1 MSEENAEAA
10 EAMQTDTAEKENVSE
25 NASALRKARKNK
37 LGLLTR
43 RMNIIKDLMN
53 DKSNVK
59 EVNENCVTF
68 GELLKALEAIH
79 EEYQNTLSEEDRE
92 LDDNTWYKPK
102 RESHR
107 LFIEDVDDWLQECEN
122 KDEENEIGPEDSVS
136 ATHSKNATDA
146 GSKVSATSSAVAH
159 AAAEKA
165 VLEVKLEALKQKHA
179 IEAEEAE
186 LSKRQENLKKQK
198 EMLDL
203 RCELDA
209 ANAKLDVLSK
219 SKSHVSVR
227 VNE

>member
-25 NASALRKARKNK
+25 NASTLRKARKNK

-79 EEYQNTLSEEDRE
+79 KEYQNTLSEEDCK

-102 RESHR
+102 RAWCVCVCPCMFMR
-107 LFIEDVDDWLQECEN
+107 TPYL
-122 KDEENEIGPEDSVS
+122 SVWFMGVHKS
-136 ATHSKNATDA
+136 YNMSLSDQYCLRVSQPGHSQLLILDQHCHTC
-146 GSKVSATSSAVAH
+146 SATSQT
-159 AAAEKA
+159 
-165 VLEVKLEALKQKHA
+165 LTTNKH
-179 IEAEEAE
+179 IF
-186 LSKRQENLKKQK
+186 N
-198 EMLDL
+198 
-203 RCELDA
+203 
-209 ANAKLDVLSK
+209 
-219 SKSHVSVR
+219 
-227 VNE
+227 